1 MPYVRRSAQ
10 GEVVSL
16 HRHAEAGASEFL
28 PDDHG
33 DVRAFVG
40 DTGSSKP
47 SEGFARL
54 DADFVRVL
62 EDVIDTLV
70 AKNVIN
76 ITDLPPE
83 AQAKL
88 FSRKSFRERRSQ
100 NSLRL
105 FGDSGTV
112 AFGAVIDDSQFDDTL
127 G

>member
-1 MPYVRRSAQ
+1 MPYVRRNAQ
-10 GEVVSL
+10 GEVESL
-16 HRHAEAGASEFL
+16 HRHSEAGTSEFL
-28 PDDHG
+28 PEDHA
-33 DVRAFVG
+33 DVRAFIG
-40 DTGSSKP
+40 AAAP
-47 SEGFARL
+47 SQNEGFARL

-70 AKNVIN
+70 AKNLIN

-105 FGDSGTV
+105 FGETVGFGT
-112 AFGAVIDDSQFDDTL
+112 VIDDTQFDDSL

>member
-1 MPYVRRSAQ
+1 MPYVRRNAL

-16 HRHAEAGASEFL
+16 HRHAEAGTSEFL
-28 PDDHG
+28 PEDHA
-33 DVRAFVG
+33 DVRAFIG
-40 DTGSSKP
+40 GGPPASN

-70 AKNVIN
+70 AKNLIN

-88 FSRKSFRERRSQ
+88 FSRKSFRERRTQ
-100 NSLRL
+100 HSLRL
-105 FGDSGTV
+105 FGDTVGFGT
-112 AFGAVIDDSQFDDTL
+112 VIDDSQFGDNL

>member
-1 MPYVRRSAQ
+1 MPYVRRNAL

-16 HRHAEAGASEFL
+16 HRHAEAGTSEFL
-28 PDDHG
+28 PEDHA
-33 DVRAFVG
+33 DVRAFIG
-40 DTGSSKP
+40 GGPSASS

-70 AKNVIN
+70 SKNLIN

-88 FSRKSFRERRSQ
+88 FSRKSFRERRTQ
-100 NSLRL
+100 HSLRL
-105 FGDSGTV
+105 FGDTVGFGT
-112 AFGAVIDDSQFDDTL
+112 VIDDSQFGDNL